1 MPQDNQRLLLSSG
14 VGLSIG
20 TLTTLSLLGPLSLA
34 GLAEHNLPQV
44 DPAIKTSQSSQQ
56 AASPTTSSQAASN
69 TQPRFTCEWRDSQYT
84 VVYHPSS
91 RPQESFAWAT
101 PGILGG
107 GWTPERRCTEI
118 ARRFEEYRPD
128 GLVEL
133 QNSQLNNY
141 NVVCVTTRQ
150 NPSCRLVFTVP
161 PGQDPIATR
170 NRVFQNVVTAD
181 SGQQTQA
188 VNTFADSNSDRDAL
202 GELVKL
208 GRSVFKGNR
217 TSEQGPINL
226 LPFLAPSDGGTG
238 KALK

>member
-1 MPQDNQRLLLSSG
+1 MLQDNQRILLSSG
-14 VGLSIG
+14 IGLS
-20 TLTTLSLLGPLSLA
+20 LTALTALSLLGPLSLR
-34 GLAEHNLPQV
+34 GVAEPGLPQV
-44 DPAIKTSQSSQQ
+44 DPAVKTGSSQQ
-56 AASPTTSSQAASN
+56 AASPTTRPQAASN
-69 TQPRFTCEWRDSQYT
+69 AQPRFTCEWRDSQYT
-84 VVYHPSS
+84 VMYHPENRS
-91 RPQESFAWAT
+91 QESFAWAT
-101 PGILGG
+101 PGLLGG

-150 NPSCRLVFTVP
+150 NPSCRLIFTVP

-188 VNTFADSNSDRDAL
+188 VNTFADGDGERGVL

-208 GRSVFKGNR
+208 GRSVLGGNK
-217 TSEQGPINL
+217 SPEQRGPINL
-226 LPFLAPSDGGTG
+226 LPFLSPSDGGTG